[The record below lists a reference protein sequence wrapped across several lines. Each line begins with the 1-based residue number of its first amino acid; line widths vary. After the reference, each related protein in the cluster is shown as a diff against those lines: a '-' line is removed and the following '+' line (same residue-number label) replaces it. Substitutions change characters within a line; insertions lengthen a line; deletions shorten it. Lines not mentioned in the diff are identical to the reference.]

1 MPRYH
6 SDPRLLEVYL
16 RYLDLTENSPEWFQ
30 QLYGA
35 GYFHNL
41 SCFYINWAEALESRY
56 NFKEG
61 TRVYQLGLE
70 NKAEPLAKLEES
82 FKHYQV

>member
-1 MPRYH
+1 MH
-6 SDPRLLEVYL
+6 
-16 RYLDLTENSPEWFQ
+16 YLDLTETSPEWFQ

-35 GYFHNL
+35 GYFTNI
-41 SCFYINWAEALESRY
+41 SSFYINWADALEARS

-70 NKAEPLAKLEES
+70 KKAEPLTKLEES
-82 FKHYQV
+82 FKHYQVILNY